1 MAARVF
7 FLFAL
12 GYFLSYFYR
21 SANAVL
27 AKDLSQEL
35 GLGPAELGFMTSL
48 FYLAFAAAQL
58 PLGGLLDRVGPR
70 AVTPALLLVAA
81 LVLSLELVNTA
92 LEALTDLVSPV
103 YHPLAKRAKDTAAA
117 AVFLASLFAL
127 GLGVYLFLPALW
139 ARLGLS

>member
-1 MAARVF
+1 VEV
-7 FLFAL
+7 AL
-12 GYFLSYFYR
+12 GL
-21 SANAVL
+21 L
-27 AKDLSQEL
+27 AL
-35 GLGPAELGFMTSL
+35 GLGLWLGVDL
-48 FYLAFAAAQL
+48 V
-58 PLGGLLDRVGPR
+58 PI
-70 AVTPALLLVAA
+70 LLVAA

-127 GLGVYLFLPALW
+127 GLGAYLFLPALW

>member
-1 MAARVF
+1 M
-7 FLFAL
+7 
-12 GYFLSYFYR
+12 
-21 SANAVL
+21 
-27 AKDLSQEL
+27 
-35 GLGPAELGFMTSL
+35 PI
-48 FYLAFAAAQL
+48 
-58 PLGGLLDRVGPR
+58 
-70 AVTPALLLVAA
+70 LLVAA